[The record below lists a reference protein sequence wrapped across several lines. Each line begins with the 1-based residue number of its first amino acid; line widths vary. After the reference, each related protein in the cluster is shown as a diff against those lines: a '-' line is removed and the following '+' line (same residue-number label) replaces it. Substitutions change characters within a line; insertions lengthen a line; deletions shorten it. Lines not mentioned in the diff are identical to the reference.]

1 MEKDYTI
8 YVKLEFAHN
17 LQAESK
23 QEAIEI
29 VRQIMLEQNDVLI
42 RDHEIVHID
51 EYSEIEQ

>member
-23 QEAIEI
+23 EEAIEI
-29 VRQIMLEQNDVLI
+29 VRQLMLEQNDVLI
-42 RDHEIVHID
+42 RNHEIVHID